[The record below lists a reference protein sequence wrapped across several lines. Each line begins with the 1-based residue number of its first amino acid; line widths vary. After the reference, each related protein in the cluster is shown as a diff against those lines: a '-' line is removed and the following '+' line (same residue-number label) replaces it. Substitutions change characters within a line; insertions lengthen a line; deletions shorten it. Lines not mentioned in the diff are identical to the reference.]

1 LQETLIQLAIFIM
14 AGFLGFELIS
24 RVPNLLHTPLMS
36 ATNAIHGI
44 ILVGG
49 MITIAADGPAWVKF
63 VGFLAVFFG
72 ALMSATNA
80 IHGIILVGGMITIA
94 ADGPAWVKFVGFLA
108 VFFGA
113 LNVVGGFWVTN
124 RMLSM
129 FRPPKAR
136 VKKRKG

>member
-1 LQETLIQLAIFIM
+1 MTELLTQLAILVL
-14 AGFLGFELIS
+14 AAFLGFELIS

-49 MITIAADGPAWVKF
+49 MITLASDGPPIIKA
-63 VGFLAVFFG
+63 VGFV
-72 ALMSATNA
+72 
-80 IHGIILVGGMITIA
+80 
-94 ADGPAWVKFVGFLA
+94 A

-124 RMLSM
+124 RMLGM
-129 FRPPKAR
+129 FRPPLPK
-136 VKKRKG
+136 VKKRRKG

>member
-1 LQETLIQLAIFIM
+1 VVETLVQFTVFVLA
-14 AGFLGFELIS
+14 AFLGFELIS

-49 MITIAADGPAWVKF
+49 MITIVADGPAWVKA

-72 ALMSATNA
+72 S
-80 IHGIILVGGMITIA
+80 
-94 ADGPAWVKFVGFLA
+94 
-108 VFFGA
+108 

-124 RMLSM
+124 RMLGM
-129 FRPPKAR
+129 FRPPKPR
-136 VKKRKG
+136 VKKRKV